1 MNYDQQSGPTPA
13 GASRDRRYGDPDIV
27 NSLAEQL
34 EDYKLIFDSIYNG
47 VMVTD
52 ADGYVTHF
60 SRP

>member
-52 ADGYVTHF
+52 ADG
-60 SRP
+60 